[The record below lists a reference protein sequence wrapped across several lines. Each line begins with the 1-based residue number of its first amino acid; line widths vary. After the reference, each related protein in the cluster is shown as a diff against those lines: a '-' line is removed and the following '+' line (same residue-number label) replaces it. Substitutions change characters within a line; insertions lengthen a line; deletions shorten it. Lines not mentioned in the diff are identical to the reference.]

1 MPIGPRITGSQ
12 TGSTGPNLAFSP
24 KTIPRASRTVPNTSK
39 NPGGQQTGNAPASR
53 PAAPLATNSSSSV
66 PKQPAEVERTRWVDS
81 PLAQP
86 SSVTYPVS
94 TTIPEEPGD
103 EESSVESS
111 APWKVYKNAR
121 QRKIEA
127 AAVRASCAGT
137 HASKRHDRTNQD
149 SSRFSTQHTGRT
161 NAGVGQNGSIAIAR
175 AMNNMRLGN
184 RSAVSKPAN
193 RVSTYTNRTGR
204 TTRGYQRS
212 RFVYNGEWCK
222 LSGGLVDDYV
232 PGDIISAPQH
242 LPNLDKSKKPY
253 STPIQDKENQVV
265 EQEKDT
271 AQAHANDKNL
281 ASLVQTELGPIIS
294 KRRMFVVLRCWSTGL
309 FVVPIFSHNGVGL
322 RNKSDAVK
330 AEYVCFRGGKDWEN
344 ESIHDPLDT
353 VEMQYRLSNQSSV
366 HVCSP
371 WTIRPDEDI

>member
-222 LSGGLVDDYV
+222 LSGGLVDDY
-232 PGDIISAPQH
+232 H